1 MKADVGIFRSRS
13 SIGKSR
19 WLITRRLSV
28 QVRSGP
34 RYFWGIIYSFVIRFL
49 EFRFCLI
56 PLSVRIRVYAPIVQ
70 WIEHVGPNDEIS
82 VRFRIGVHGVFLNIF
97 P

>member
-1 MKADVGIFRSRS
+1 M
-13 SIGKSR
+13 
-19 WLITRRLSV
+19 LSV
-28 QVRSGP
+28 QARPGP
-34 RYFWGIIYSFVIRFL
+34 RYFLGKNWHRVLSLDFL
-49 EFRFCLI
+49 KFRRLMSWF
-56 PLSVRIRVYAPIVQ
+56 VRIRTYALIVQ

>member
-1 MKADVGIFRSRS
+1 MFFLKF
-13 SIGKSR
+13 
-19 WLITRRLSV
+19 RRLMSW
-28 QVRSGP
+28 
-34 RYFWGIIYSFVIRFL
+34 F
-49 EFRFCLI
+49 
-56 PLSVRIRVYAPIVQ
+56 VRIRTYALIVQ